1 MRIVKV
7 EKNNHSDQYNIS
19 NEIRTRS
26 DLSFDES
33 LSVAKRAQAALTVDA
48 LVRDG
53 KKEALNLAS
62 VQKIFGVK
70 QNFARAYTPSNNKSA
85 SSATKQ
91 TVSPRTLSQSVEETL
106 ATATGSSYASGVL
119 TIPEEYQAIFREA
132 SEKFGVDEKFLA
144 SVAMAESGF
153 NPNDVSSA
161 GAQGIM
167 QLMPGTA
174 KAYNVTDPFDPYQN
188 IMAGSNL
195 LSDLLKRFNNNYAL
209 AAAGYNAGGNAVDR
223 YDGIPPYKETQNYV
237 VTVLDYYK
245 NR

>member
-1 MRIVKV
+1 
-7 EKNNHSDQYNIS
+7 
-19 NEIRTRS
+19 
-26 DLSFDES
+26 
-33 LSVAKRAQAALTVDA
+33 
-48 LVRDG
+48 
-53 KKEALNLAS
+53 
-62 VQKIFGVK
+62 
-70 QNFARAYTPSNNKSA
+70 
-85 SSATKQ
+85 
-91 TVSPRTLSQSVEETL
+91 
-106 ATATGSSYASGVL
+106 
-119 TIPEEYQAIFREA
+119 
-132 SEKFGVDEKFLA
+132 
-144 SVAMAESGF
+144 MAESGF